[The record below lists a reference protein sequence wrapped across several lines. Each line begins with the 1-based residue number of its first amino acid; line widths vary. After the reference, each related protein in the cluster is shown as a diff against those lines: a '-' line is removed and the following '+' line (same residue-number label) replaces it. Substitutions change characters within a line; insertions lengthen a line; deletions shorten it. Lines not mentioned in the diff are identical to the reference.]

1 MREHAVREENIMIAI
16 LSFNHMY
23 QDSDEPIW
31 YFSARIKGK
40 GDSKMDYI
48 EEILR
53 NVLARGLNDNEIQQS
68 LLSDYS
74 KGSKINEENLIS
86 YLYQFIDRKKHKSD
100 MFNLVLLNLFQ
111 LEITWYGVI
120 QWPCKL
126 KPEIP
131 QQVCV
136 SRNALYKQALSTSKN
151 SPTPWQEVFLRDL
164 DTKCNAQQNFT
175 PI

>member
-1 MREHAVREENIMIAI
+1 
-16 LSFNHMY
+16 
-23 QDSDEPIW
+23 
-31 YFSARIKGK
+31 
-40 GDSKMDYI
+40 MDYI

-74 KGSKINEENLIS
+74 KGSKINEENMIS

-120 QWPCKL
+120 Q
-126 KPEIP
+126 
-131 QQVCV
+131 
-136 SRNALYKQALSTSKN
+136 
-151 SPTPWQEVFLRDL
+151 
-164 DTKCNAQQNFT
+164 
-175 PI
+175 